1 MHAHNVRMKHRIAA
15 ALFALALVACSPP
28 APAAPE
34 PVAEAPAQPATPG
47 VAVSFM
53 APSGNIA
60 CIYTPA
66 GGTAVYQTADGG
78 AELSCDRNEPEYL
91 RVVLSEAGPAQIVP
105 TDERGCC
112 SGEVIAYGERWME
125 GPFICDV
132 TEAGVRCANT
142 AGHGFTLSRTRA
154 DVR

>member
-1 MHAHNVRMKHRIAA
+1 
-15 ALFALALVACSPP
+15 
-28 APAAPE
+28 
-34 PVAEAPAQPATPG
+34 
-47 VAVSFM
+47 M

-66 GGTAVYQTADGG
+66 GGTAVYETADGR
-78 AELSCDRNEPEYL
+78 AELQCDRNEPQYL
-91 RVVLSEAGPAQIVP
+91 RVVMSELGPAQIVA

-112 SGEVIAYGERWME
+112 SGETVAYGERWAE
-125 GPFICDV
+125 GPFSCEV
-132 TEAGVRCANT
+132 TEAGIACTSA